1 MEHMN
6 AETRADGPTDPEL
19 DDALAR
25 AIRQLIAE
33 AIESGSVSDHGVSDH
48 RVSGHRVSDHGAGS
62 AQAAA

>member
-1 MEHMN
+1 M
-6 AETRADGPTDPEL
+6 RATDPEL

-33 AIESGSVSDHGVSDH
+33 AVEAGEADEADEAEP
-48 RVSGHRVSDHGAGS
+48 AGS